1 MGAISTR
8 SKIYAAI
15 LALLLLVFGIM
26 KLIEVF
32 NSDNEDPAAAQGG
45 SLTFLFMSDTR
56 AEPTDV
62 DYSNYGK
69 MLTKAIEL
77 GDPELVVFGG
87 DSIYFG
93 GDPLEWREFLKAAGN
108 EFNERITASTV
119 GDYDT
124 HSLFP
129 GQFDQPKD
137 FEGGALGY
145 SYSFAMDNLFFL
157 MLDSCVITNNMT
169 EIGPT
174 APPSGEVLEWL
185 HETLYS
191 EAAAG
196 AEWQIVVMHHPM
208 WSVTEDPIDAQRAE
222 YMQEYFLPLMV
233 DSGIDIILCGHQQYY
248 SRTEYS
254 ADDIADIIAGSNAYN
269 VVGREAAGDADD
281 GVEDSSD
288 NSSGSNE
295 NAAVMTGGTPEDSGI
310 IQIMAASGNKGSSKL
325 GNYYNVRKSG
335 DAPNFVLLTADEK
348 EIAITAHTP
357 NGDVFDRFILTK

>member
-15 LALLLLVFGIM
+15 LALLLLVFGVM

-32 NSDNEDPAAAQGG
+32 NSDNEDTPAAQGG

-56 AEPTDV
+56 AEPTV
-62 DYSNYGK
+62 LDYSDYGK
-69 MLTKAIEL
+69 MLAKAIEL

-87 DSIYFG
+87 DNIYFG
-93 GDPLEWREFLKAAGN
+93 GDPIEWREFLNAAGN

-145 SYSFAMDNLFFL
+145 SYTFEMDDLFFI
-157 MLDSCVITNNMT
+157 MLDSSMLTENMT

-174 APPSGEVLEWL
+174 APPNWETLEWL
-185 HETLYS
+185 REALHS
-191 EAAAG
+191 EAAVG
-196 AEWQIVVMHHPM
+196 ARWQIIVMHHPM

-222 YMQEYFLPLMV
+222 YMQEYFLPLMA
-233 DSGIDIILCGHQQYY
+233 DGGIDVILCGHQQYY

-254 ADDIADIIAGSNAYN
+254 AADIADIIAGSST
-269 VVGREAAGDADD
+269 GREVAGGTD
-281 GVEDSSD
+281 GGADSS
-288 NSSGSNE
+288 SGLNE
-295 NAAVMTGGTPEDSGI
+295 NAAVMNSGTPEDRGI

-348 EIAITAHTP
+348 EIAITAHSS
-357 NGDVFDRFILTK
+357 NGDVFDRFVLTK